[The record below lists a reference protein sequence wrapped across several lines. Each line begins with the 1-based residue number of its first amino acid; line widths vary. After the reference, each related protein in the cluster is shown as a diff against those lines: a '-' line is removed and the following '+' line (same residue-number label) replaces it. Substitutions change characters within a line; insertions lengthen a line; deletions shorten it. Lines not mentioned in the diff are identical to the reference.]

1 MDKAF
6 HFLADN
12 LYRYMIPICLLCV
25 YRIIVCFLELG
36 RIKTLREK
44 KGIFRSMR
52 SQYTE
57 IGTFTLAL
65 VGGVFTCL
73 VPKVWYFLIPL
84 MFVLGYIGF
93 RIGRSKGTEMDNIYR
108 EVALEMKKMETEE
121 LDGRPEQ
128 PALHGVAGFMDSFA
142 GDDENTD
149 KTAQAENTTA
159 PTADDE

>member
-108 EVALEMKKMETEE
+108 EVALEMKKMETDELESREKYEE
-121 LDGRPEQ
+121 LSGT
-128 PALHGVAGFMDSFA
+128 AGLIQDFSIDLE
-142 GDDENTD
+142 D
-149 KTAQAENTTA
+149 TTA
-159 PTADDE
+159 HKANDE